1 MSKVVYVSHPL
12 RGKEGTGEEI
22 ARNKERVSDLCRLLV
37 VEFPDVLFLSP
48 IHGFGFLSPFG
59 DQTKAL
65 DMCLQLVLLC
75 DELWAFG
82 DYESS
87 EGCMKEI
94 AWAEEHCIPVAYC
107 AVDDER
113 CGGAYKLRNR
123 GGAYEVEAVEE

>member
-1 MSKVVYVSHPL
+1 MPKVVYVSHPL
-12 RGKEGTGEEI
+12 RGKEGTEEEI
-22 ARNKERVSDLCRLLV
+22 ARNKERVGDLCRLLV

-48 IHGFGFLSPFG
+48 IHGLGFLSPFG

-87 EGCMKEI
+87 EVCMKEI
-94 AWAEEHCIPVAYC
+94 AWAEEHCIPVVHC
-107 AVDDER
+107 AIGDGRTATFYPNER
-113 CGGAYKLRNR
+113 EKMRNM
-123 GGAYEVEAVEE
+123 EVEVE